1 MGAVRYNQEQHGA
14 PVWFAIFYSGSTLQA
29 NAHSRG
35 EREQVRS
42 VTAHR
47 PTQGNQGGAGHET
60 AMAAAPVQG
69 GHLGQFREGQLV
81 WAHVAGSPYWPARV
95 SPAHLF

>member
-1 MGAVRYNQEQHGA
+1 MVAVRYNQGPLGA
-14 PVWFAIFYSGSTLQA
+14 PAQCAIFYNGSTLQA
-29 NAHSRG
+29 NAHSRD

-47 PTQGNQGGAGHET
+47 PSQGNQRVARHEP

-81 WAHVAGSPYWPARV
+81 WAHVAPPTG
-95 SPAHLF
+95 LQG